1 MNIGNK
7 IKKLRTEKLM
17 TQSELTGGEI
27 TRNMLSRIENGAALP
42 SLGTVVYLASKL
54 GVPAGYLLS
63 EGEEEFIYHKSSV
76 MKNIRR
82 AYTDKNFE
90 LCRDMCITEFDE
102 FDDELELIYT
112 DCCIGV
118 AEENIRNGHLRKACA
133 YLDEA
138 VVHSN
143 KTMFDT
149 TTQKNSIAIMFGLLK
164 DISPALDSD
173 ETDTVIS
180 EDMFH
185 PAIFGNVFCKYIT
198 VLLDIDRYELLMD
211 DLGKGKRND
220 LNDCDKLFILHL
232 NARNQM
238 QAKEFGNAIRT
249 LKSVIDSETV
259 PPRLLLYLA
268 CADMEIC
275 CKKTDDYKGAY
286 EFSQNKIEILEHML
300 SDESN

>member
-1 MNIGNK
+1 MDIGKK

-17 TQSELTGGEI
+17 TQSELTGEEI

-42 SLGTVVYLASKL
+42 SLGTVIYLASKL

-63 EGEEEFIYHKSSV
+63 EGEEEFIYHKTSV

-82 AYTDKNFE
+82 AYMDKNFE
-90 LCRDMCITEFDE
+90 LCRDMCITEFED

-118 AEENIRNGHLRKACA
+118 AEENIRNGQLRRACLC
-133 YLDEA
+133 LDEA
-138 VVHSN
+138 VIHSN

-149 TTQKNSIAIMFGLLK
+149 TTQRNSIAIMFGLLK
-164 DISPALDSD
+164 EISPALDSD

-185 PAIFGNVFCKYIT
+185 PSIFGNVFCKYIT
-198 VLLDIDRYELLMD
+198 VALDIERYELFLD
-211 DLGKGKRND
+211 DLEKD
-220 LNDCDKLFILHL
+220 SHSKLSARDELFVLHL
-232 NARNQM
+232 KARKQM
-238 QAKEFGNAIRT
+238 QNKEYEEAIIT
-249 LKSVIDSETV
+249 LKSVIDAETV
-259 PPRLLLYLA
+259 PQRLLLYLA

-275 CKKTDDYKGAY
+275 CKETDDYKGAY

-300 SDESN
+300 SDE